1 MIFLIKK
8 KQILQEYRNFEQYT
22 FFRSITLP
30 MRLIQIILFLLISH
44 YNFAQVKIVKEKSN
58 VTGQENEWKIV
69 GKDAIVVR
77 DSGSHYI
84 QIHIRE
90 TKNILYGNRCA
101 EVAAQKMGVEFIIIP
116 KDIGFGMKLKHFFG
130 TNLNG
135 YIRAFFKNGFLW
147 RKRLKKKIQQCRETT
162 GDYIR

>member
-1 MIFLIKK
+1 MKF
-8 KQILQEYRNFEQYT
+8 
-22 FFRSITLP
+22 
-30 MRLIQIILFLLISH
+30 IQLILFLLISH
-44 YNFAQVKIVKEKSN
+44 HAFAQVKVIKEKSN

-90 TKNILYGNRCA
+90 TKDALYGNRCA
-101 EVAAQKMGVEFIIIP
+101 EVAAQKMGIEFIIIP

-130 TNLNG
+130 TNLNS
-135 YIRAFFKNGFLW
+135 YIRAFFKNGFFW
-147 RKRLKKKIQQCRETT
+147 RKRLKKKIQQCREMT